1 MKLCPTC
8 GQAVAEEITSCPSC
22 GSEIG
27 EGRRF
32 IDDYRIMEVLHEG
45 YSSLLCHAVNE
56 TSHEHVMIRLFT
68 PHSGVD
74 EDVAARLEWELEKLK
89 ALPGDVFVRHH
100 AIRRSAEGLWYRISE
115 WVDTEN
121 WGSLLASGR
130 LRDPAL
136 LLDLFH
142 QIASALAVLHRH
154 GHVIPHLILN
164 DIMAEKGEGG
174 KIRIK
179 IDYKLSRFI
188 DPSLDRPSPMLKK
201 LLSSHPDIVNQRPL
215 DFQSDIWSL
224 GKVFVELLS
233 ADLETTDYLAKIEP
247 IDLPQDL
254 KVLLRVMLAED
265 PDLRPQSMAEIA
277 ASIQAIRETL
287 DRAVTAPPMEEVSPS
302 LRLVQRLQKRI
313 WGLAALVVALFLIGL
328 FAWFQLEDRGKEV
341 RETLESYANRYAQS
355 VAFLMVDYWIEANG
369 QRVYRNVAE
378 GTAFLVDREGY
389 LLTSRHVAC
398 PWLEDPHF
406 AGVVQQLQMRNLTPS
421 FGSKLFLWFEGQ
433 RAFNRA
439 GRMMETPDL
448 SDFFFVENAFSTEA
462 PPRLHIAGV
471 AKSTAHMRQ
480 MFTSPL
486 KDDFAVLKIEGV
498 PAGLEPI
505 PLDLG
510 MDARKLPKL
519 TRVIALGF
527 PLGARTQADTVNVS
541 VVEGNVRRTFE
552 NIFQID
558 ASLHGGNSGGPVIDA
573 RGKAIGIV
581 SAVAMD
587 FTQGLVPMMTPV
599 WDIGLILPITEAV
612 RLVMDLKAGR
622 AKWNGMID
630 FSQEATLA
638 KIRDSASQGRW
649 ADAMKLADESLAK
662 SLQPAL
668 VAAAGVLHFCN
679 GDFKG
684 ARQRFLQSLSIDA
697 EDNQARLMLT
707 LMDRLQAVRDETE
720 YREELLAADWRSSA
734 EFQGY
739 LARVLEGSLPLD
751 TALKGW
757 YTSSEKSWLCYIGG
771 WMHSQEGRMEE
782 AEKLFQEAVLSAEP
796 DSWEFLLSLA
806 AHQELQKERRKTLRT
821 DQEWAEHTGRGE
833 RFEKAKQE
841 SLATKKKRRDELAP
855 LWASVADGPVPLE
868 EKRVLMEKTL
878 ELDPE
883 NRMIMAGLAYSAA
896 ALGDWPG
903 ALAFLRKVLVTEG
916 RQNAVRMSL
925 GLLEA
930 GILHFQGHE
939 AEAQAALADFARRT
953 RDPWFLA
960 IGEHLVGRQTEEE
973 VRKQAGEVPENVI
986 TAFTA
991 MGFWAEGSK
1000 DKTKALRFY
1009 QETLG
1014 SFLDDWLEYDFSR
1027 ERIKRLRQSR
1037 D

>member
-1 MKLCPTC
+1 M
-8 GQAVAEEITSCPSC
+8 
-22 GSEIG
+22 
-27 EGRRF
+27 
-32 IDDYRIMEVLHEG
+32 
-45 YSSLLCHAVNE
+45 
-56 TSHEHVMIRLFT
+56 
-68 PHSGVD
+68 
-74 EDVAARLEWELEKLK
+74 
-89 ALPGDVFVRHH
+89 
-100 AIRRSAEGLWYRISE
+100 
-115 WVDTEN
+115 
-121 WGSLLASGR
+121 
-130 LRDPAL
+130 
-136 LLDLFH
+136 
-142 QIASALAVLHRH
+142 ASALDVLHRH

-164 DIMAEKGEGG
+164 DIMAEKGEQGE
-174 KIRIK
+174 IRIK

-188 DPSLDRPSPMLKK
+188 DPSLDRPAPMLKK
-201 LLSSHPDIVNQRPL
+201 LISSHPDIVNQRPL
-215 DFQSDIWSL
+215 DFKSDIWSL

-233 ADLETTDYLAKIEP
+233 ADMETTDYLAKIEP
-247 IDLPQDL
+247 LDLPQEF

-265 PDLRPQSMAEIA
+265 PDIRPQSMAEIA
-277 ASIQAIRETL
+277 ASIQAIRGNL
-287 DRAVTAPPMEEVSPS
+287 DRAVPAPPMEEAPPS

-313 WGLAALVVALFLIGL
+313 WGLAGLVGVLFLVGL
-328 FAWFQLEDRGKEV
+328 FAWFQLQDRGQDV
-341 RETLESYANRYAQS
+341 SETLESYANRYARS
-355 VAFLMVDYWIEANG
+355 VAFLMVDYWLEANG

-406 AGVVQQLQMRNLTPS
+406 AGVVQQLQMRNLTPN
-421 FGSKLFLWFEGQ
+421 FGSRLFLWFEGQ

-439 GRMMETPDL
+439 GRMMESPDL

-462 PPRLHIAGV
+462 SPRLHIAGV
-471 AKSTAHMRQ
+471 AKSAAHMRQ
-480 MFTSPL
+480 LFTSPL
-486 KDDFAVLKIEGV
+486 KDDFAVLKIEKV

-510 MDARKLPKL
+510 MDPRKLPKL

-552 NIFQID
+552 NMFQID

-573 RGKAIGIV
+573 RGKTIGIV

-587 FTQGLVPMMTPV
+587 FTQGLVPMITPV

-622 AKWNGMID
+622 AKWNGVID
-630 FSQEATLA
+630 FYQEATLA

-649 ADAMKLADESLAK
+649 ADAAQLADESLAK

-668 VAAAGVLHFCN
+668 VAAAGVLRFCS

-684 ARQRFLQSLSIDA
+684 ARQRFLQSLSMDA

-707 LMDRLQAVRDETE
+707 LIDRLTAVRDETE
-720 YREELLAADWRSSA
+720 YRQELLAADWRSSA

-739 LARVLEGSLPLD
+739 LARVLEGSLPVES
-751 TALKGW
+751 ALKGW
-757 YTSSEKSWLCYIGG
+757 YTPSEKSWLCYIGG
-771 WMHSQEGRMEE
+771 WMHSQGGRMEE
-782 AEKLFQEAVLSAEP
+782 AERLFQEAVLSAEP

-821 DQEWAEHTGRGE
+821 DKDWAEYTARAE
-833 RFEKAKQE
+833 RFEKTKQE
-841 SLATKKKRRDELAP
+841 SLAMKRKRRDELAP

-868 EKRVLMEKTL
+868 EKRGLMEKTL

-883 NRMIMAGLAYSAA
+883 NRLVMAGLAYSAA

-903 ALAFLRKVLVTEG
+903 ALASLRKVLATES

-930 GILHFQGHE
+930 GILHYQGLE
-939 AEAQAALADFARRT
+939 AEAGTSLADYVRRT
-953 RDPWFLA
+953 RDPWFLTIA
-960 IGEHLVGRQTEEE
+960 EHLTGRQTEEDI
-973 VRKQAGEVPENVI
+973 RKQAGDLPENVI

-1000 DKTKALRFY
+1000 DKTRALRFY

-1014 SFLDDWLEYDFSR
+1014 SFLNDWLEYDFAR
-1027 ERIKRLRQSR
+1027 ERIKRLRQSS

>member
-8 GQAVAEEITSCPSC
+8 GQAVAEEITTCPSC

-27 EGRRF
+27 EGRRS
-32 IDDYRIMEVLHEG
+32 IDDYRIVDILHEG
-45 YSSLLCHAVNE
+45 YSSLLCRAVHE
-56 TSHEHVMIRLFT
+56 TSREHVMIRLFT
-68 PHSGVD
+68 PNSGVD
-74 EDVAARLEWELEKLK
+74 EDVAARLEWELGKLK
-89 ALPGDVFVRHH
+89 ELPGEVFVRHH
-100 AIRRSAEGLWYRISE
+100 AIKRSADGLWYRISE
-115 WVDTEN
+115 WIDTES

-130 LRDPAL
+130 LRDLGL
-136 LLDLFH
+136 LLDLFD
-142 QIASALAVLHRH
+142 QMASALAVLHQH

-164 DIMAEKGEGG
+164 DIVAEKGEGG

-215 DFQSDIWSL
+215 DFKSDIWSL

-233 ADLETTDYLAKIEP
+233 AEMETTDYLAKIEP
-247 IDLPQDL
+247 LDLPRDL
-254 KVLLRVMLAED
+254 KVLLRVMLSED

-277 ASIQAIRETL
+277 ESIRHIRESMSRPVPVPATE
-287 DRAVTAPPMEEVSPS
+287 AATPS
-302 LRLVQRLQKRI
+302 LRLIQRLQKRV
-313 WGLAALVVALFLIGL
+313 WGLAALVLVLFLVGL
-328 FAWFQLEDRGKEV
+328 FAWFQLEDRGKDV
-341 RETLESYANRYAQS
+341 KETLESYANRYAPS
-355 VAFLMVDYWIEANG
+355 VAFLMVEYWLEANG

-378 GTAFLVDREGY
+378 GTAFLVDQEGY

-406 AGVVQQLQMRNLTPS
+406 AGAAQQLRMQNLTPG
-421 FGSKLFLWFEGQ
+421 FGSRLFLWFEGQ

-439 GRMMETPDL
+439 GRMIESPDL
-448 SDFFFVENAFSTEA
+448 TDFFFVENAFSTEA

-471 AKSTAHMRQ
+471 AKSTAHTRQ

-486 KDDFAVLKIEGV
+486 KDDFAVLKIEKV

-505 PLDLG
+505 PLDLE
-510 MDARKLPKL
+510 MDPRKLPKL

-552 NIFQID
+552 NMFQID

-581 SAVAMD
+581 SAVAVD

-599 WDIGLILPITEAV
+599 WDIGLILPMTEAV
-612 RLVMDLKAGR
+612 RLLMDLKAGH

-630 FSQEATLA
+630 FSQEATLT
-638 KIRDSASQGRW
+638 KIRDAALRGRW
-649 ADAMKLADESLAK
+649 ADAMQLADEKLVK

-668 VAAAGVLHFCN
+668 VTAAGVLHFCN
-679 GDFKG
+679 GDSKG
-684 ARQRFLQSLSIDA
+684 ARQRFLQSLSMDPD
-697 EDNQARLMLT
+697 DNQARLMLM
-707 LMDRLQAVRDETE
+707 LIDRLSGV
-720 YREELLAADWRSSA
+720 REETGYRRELLQADWRSSA

-739 LARVLEGSLPLD
+739 LARVLEESLSLES
-751 TALKGW
+751 ALKGW
-757 YTSSEKSWLCYIGG
+757 YAPSEKSWLSYIGG
-771 WMHSQEGRMEE
+771 WMRSQGGQMEE
-782 AEKLFQEAVLSAEP
+782 AEKLFQEAVLSADP

-806 AHQELQKERRKTLRT
+806 AQQELQKQRRKTLRT
-821 DQEWAEHTGRGE
+821 DPQWAEYAARSE
-833 RFEKAKQE
+833 RFEKTKQE
-841 SLATKKKRRDELAP
+841 SLEMKKKRQDELAP
-855 LWASVADGPVPLE
+855 LWASVADGPVSLE
-868 EKRVLMEKTL
+868 KKRELLEKTL

-883 NRMIMAGLAYSAA
+883 NRMIMASLAFSVA
-896 ALGDWPG
+896 ALGDWPE
-903 ALAFLRKVLVTEG
+903 ALKHLRRVLATEG

-930 GILHFQGHE
+930 GILHFQGRE
-939 AEAQAALADFARRT
+939 AEAHAGLADYGRRT

-960 IGEHLVGRQTEEE
+960 IAEHLLGRQTEEQLMT
-973 VRKQAGEVPENVI
+973 QAGDLPENAI

-1014 SFLDDWLEYDFSR
+1014 SFLDDWLEYDFAR
-1027 ERIKRLRQSR
+1027 ERIKRLRQPSG
-1037 D
+1037 

>member
-8 GQAVAEEITSCPSC
+8 GQAVAEEIKTCPSC
-22 GSEIG
+22 GSEVG
-27 EGRRF
+27 EGRKS
-32 IDDYRIMEVLHEG
+32 IDGYRIEEVLHEG
-45 YSSLLCHAVNE
+45 YSSLLCHAVHE
-56 TSHEHVMIRLFT
+56 ASGEHVMIRLFT

-74 EDVAARLEWELEKLK
+74 EDVATRLEWEIGKLK
-89 ALPGDVFVRHH
+89 VLPGDLFVRHQ
-100 AIRRSAEGLWYRISE
+100 AIKRSADGLWYRISE
-115 WVDTEN
+115 WIDTES

-130 LRDPAL
+130 LQDLRV
-136 LLDLFH
+136 LLDLF
-142 QIASALAVLHRH
+142 QRMASALAVLHQY

-164 DIMAEKGEGG
+164 DIVAEKGEGDE
-174 KIRIK
+174 IRIK

-188 DPSLDRPSPMLKK
+188 DPSLDRPAPMLKK

-215 DFQSDIWSL
+215 DFKSDIWSL

-233 ADLETTDYLAKIEP
+233 ADLETTDYLAKIELL
-247 IDLPQDL
+247 DLPTDL

-277 ASIQAIRETL
+277 SSIQAIREKL
-287 DRAVTAPPMEEVSPS
+287 DRPVPAPSTEEIAPS
-302 LRLVQRLQKRI
+302 LRLVQRLQKRV
-313 WGLAALVVALFLIGL
+313 WGLAAFMAVLFLVGL
-328 FAWFQLEDRGKEV
+328 LAWFQLQDRGREL

-355 VAFLMVDYWIEANG
+355 VAFLMVDYWLEANG
-369 QRVYRNVAE
+369 QRLYRNVAE

-406 AGVVQQLQMRNLTPS
+406 AAMVQQLRMQNVTPG

-433 RAFNRA
+433 RAFNKA
-439 GRMMETPDL
+439 GRLVESPDL

-471 AKSTAHMRQ
+471 AKSPAHMRQ

-486 KDDFAVLKIEGV
+486 KDDFAVLKIEKV

-505 PLDLG
+505 PLDRG
-510 MDARKLPKL
+510 MDPRKLPKL
-519 TRVIALGF
+519 TPVIALGF

-552 NIFQID
+552 NMFQID

-573 RGKAIGIV
+573 RGKTIGIV

-599 WDIGLILPITEAV
+599 WDIGLILPITEAL
-612 RLVMDLKAGR
+612 RLLEDLKAGR

-638 KIRDSASQGRW
+638 KIRDLASQGRW

-684 ARQRFLQSLSIDA
+684 ARQRFLQSLSMDA

-707 LMDRLQAVRDETE
+707 LMDRLQATRDETG
-720 YREELLAADWRSSA
+720 YRGELLAADWRSSA

-739 LARVLEGSLPLD
+739 LAGVLEGSLPLER
-751 TALKGW
+751 ALKGW

-771 WMHSQEGRMEE
+771 WMHSQEGRLEE

-833 RFEKAKQE
+833 RFEKARQE

-868 EKRVLMEKTL
+868 EKRVLMEKSL

-883 NRMIMAGLAYSAA
+883 NRMVMAGLAYTAA
-896 ALGDWPG
+896 ALGDWPE
-903 ALAFLRKVLVTEG
+903 ALATLRRVLATEG

-930 GILHFQGHE
+930 GILHFQGQE
-939 AEAQAALADFARRT
+939 AEALQSLADYSRRT

-960 IGEHLVGRQTEEE
+960 IAEHLSGRRTEEDI
-973 VRKQAGEVPENVI
+973 RKQAGDLPENIV

-991 MGFWAEGSK
+991 LGFWAEGSK
-1000 DKTKALRFY
+1000 DKTRALRFY

-1014 SFLDDWLEYDFSR
+1014 SFLNDWLEYDFAR
-1027 ERIKRLRQSR
+1027 ERIKRLRQSS

>member
-8 GQAVAEEITSCPSC
+8 GQAVAEEIKTCPSC

-27 EGRRF
+27 EGRRS
-32 IDDYRIMEVLHEG
+32 IDGYRIVDVLHEG
-45 YSSLLCHAVNE
+45 YSSLLCHAVHE
-56 TSHEHVMIRLFT
+56 ASGEHVMIRLFT

-74 EDVAARLEWELEKLK
+74 EEVAARLEWEIERLK
-89 ALPGDVFVRHH
+89 ALPGDLFVRHQ
-100 AIRRSAEGLWYRISE
+100 AIKRSADGLWYRISE
-115 WVDTEN
+115 WIDTES

-130 LRDPAL
+130 LRDLRL

-142 QIASALAVLHRH
+142 QMASALDVLHRH

-164 DIMAEKGEGG
+164 DIMAEKAKEEE
-174 KIRIK
+174 IRLK

-188 DPSLDRPSPMLKK
+188 DPSLDRPAPMLKK
-201 LLSSHPDIVNQRPL
+201 LISSHPDIVNQRPL
-215 DFQSDIWSL
+215 DFKSDIWSL

-247 IDLPQDL
+247 LDLPLDL
-254 KVLLRVMLAED
+254 EVLLRVMLAED

-277 ASIQAIRETL
+277 ASIQAVRESL
-287 DRAVTAPPMEEVSPS
+287 DRVASGPPKEQIAPS
-302 LRLVQRLQKRI
+302 LRHIHKLQKRM
-313 WGLAALVVALFLIGL
+313 WGLAALVVALFLAGL
-328 FAWFQLEDRGKEV
+328 FAWFQLQDRGQDV

-355 VAFLMVDYWIEANG
+355 VAFLMVDYWLEANG
-369 QRVYRNVAE
+369 ERVYRNVAE

-398 PWLEDPHF
+398 PWLEDTHF
-406 AGVVQQLQMRNLTPS
+406 TGMVQQLRMQNLTPRL
-421 FGSKLFLWFEGQ
+421 GSRLFLWFEGQ

-439 GRMMETPDL
+439 GRLMESPDL
-448 SDFFFVENAFSTEA
+448 SDFFFVENSFSTEA

-471 AKSTAHMRQ
+471 AKSTTHMRHL
-480 MFTSPL
+480 FTSPL
-486 KDDFAVLKIEGV
+486 KDDFAVLKIEKV

-510 MDARKLPKL
+510 MDPRKLPKL

-552 NIFQID
+552 NMFQID

-573 RGKAIGIV
+573 RGKTIGIV

-587 FTQGLVPMMTPV
+587 FTQGLVPMITPV

-612 RLVMDLKAGR
+612 RLVMDLKADR
-622 AKWNGMID
+622 AKWNGVID

-649 ADAMKLADESLAK
+649 ADAMQLADESLAK
-662 SLQPAL
+662 SLQPPL
-668 VAAAGVLHFCN
+668 VAAAGVLRFCS

-684 ARQRFLQSLSIDA
+684 ARQRFLQSLSMDP
-697 EDNQARLMLT
+697 EDNRARLMLT
-707 LMDRLQAVRDETE
+707 LIDRLTSTRDETE
-720 YREELLAADWRSSA
+720 YRRELLAADWRSSA

-739 LARVLEGSLPLD
+739 LARVLEGTVPLES
-751 TALKGW
+751 ALKGW
-757 YTSSEKSWLCYIGG
+757 YTPSEKSWLCYIGG
-771 WMHSQEGRMEE
+771 WMHSQGGQMEE
-782 AEKLFQEAVLSAEP
+782 AERLFQEAVLSAEP

-806 AHQELQKERRKTLRT
+806 AQQELQKERRKTLRT
-821 DQEWAEHTGRGE
+821 DQEWAEYTSRGE
-833 RFEKAKQE
+833 RFEKTKQE
-841 SLATKKKRRDELAP
+841 SLALKKKRRDELAP
-855 LWASVADGPVPLE
+855 LWASAADGPVPLE
-868 EKRVLMEKTL
+868 EKRGLMEKNL

-883 NRMIMAGLAYSAA
+883 NRLVMAGLAYTAA
-896 ALGDWPG
+896 ALGDWPE
-903 ALAFLRKVLVTEG
+903 ALANLRRVLATES
-916 RQNAVRMSL
+916 RQNAARMSL

-930 GILHFQGHE
+930 GILHFQGHG
-939 AEAQAALADFARRT
+939 AEARESLADYIRHT

-960 IGEHLVGRQTEEE
+960 VAEYLMGRQTEEDI
-973 VRKQAGEVPENVI
+973 RKQAGEVPENAI

-991 MGFWAEGSK
+991 MGFWAEGTK
-1000 DKTKALRFY
+1000 DKTRALRFY

-1014 SFLDDWLEYDFSR
+1014 SFLNDWLEYDFAL
-1027 ERIKRLRQSR
+1027 ERIKRLRQ
-1037 D
+1037 

>member
-1 MKLCPTC
+1 
-8 GQAVAEEITSCPSC
+8 
-22 GSEIG
+22 
-27 EGRRF
+27 
-32 IDDYRIMEVLHEG
+32 
-45 YSSLLCHAVNE
+45 
-56 TSHEHVMIRLFT
+56 
-68 PHSGVD
+68 
-74 EDVAARLEWELEKLK
+74 
-89 ALPGDVFVRHH
+89 
-100 AIRRSAEGLWYRISE
+100 
-115 WVDTEN
+115 
-121 WGSLLASGR
+121 
-130 LRDPAL
+130 
-136 LLDLFH
+136 
-142 QIASALAVLHRH
+142 
-154 GHVIPHLILN
+154 
-164 DIMAEKGEGG
+164 
-174 KIRIK
+174 
-179 IDYKLSRFI
+179 
-188 DPSLDRPSPMLKK
+188 
-201 LLSSHPDIVNQRPL
+201 
-215 DFQSDIWSL
+215 
-224 GKVFVELLS
+224 
-233 ADLETTDYLAKIEP
+233 
-247 IDLPQDL
+247 
-254 KVLLRVMLAED
+254 
-265 PDLRPQSMAEIA
+265 
-277 ASIQAIRETL
+277 
-287 DRAVTAPPMEEVSPS
+287 
-302 LRLVQRLQKRI
+302 
-313 WGLAALVVALFLIGL
+313 
-328 FAWFQLEDRGKEV
+328 
-341 RETLESYANRYAQS
+341 
-355 VAFLMVDYWIEANG
+355 
-369 QRVYRNVAE
+369 
-378 GTAFLVDREGY
+378 
-389 LLTSRHVAC
+389 
-398 PWLEDPHF
+398 
-406 AGVVQQLQMRNLTPS
+406 
-421 FGSKLFLWFEGQ
+421 
-433 RAFNRA
+433 
-439 GRMMETPDL
+439 
-448 SDFFFVENAFSTEA
+448 
-462 PPRLHIAGV
+462 
-471 AKSTAHMRQ
+471 
-480 MFTSPL
+480 
-486 KDDFAVLKIEGV
+486 
-498 PAGLEPI
+498 
-505 PLDLG
+505 
-510 MDARKLPKL
+510 
-519 TRVIALGF
+519 
-527 PLGARTQADTVNVS
+527 
-541 VVEGNVRRTFE
+541 
-552 NIFQID
+552 
-558 ASLHGGNSGGPVIDA
+558 
-573 RGKAIGIV
+573 
-581 SAVAMD
+581 MD

-707 LMDRLQAVRDETE
+707 LMDRLQAIRDETE
-720 YREELLAADWRSSA
+720 YRGELLAADWRSSA

-757 YTSSEKSWLCYIGG
+757 YTSSEKSWLLYIGG
-771 WMHSQEGRMEE
+771 WIRSQGGQMEE
-782 AEKLFQEAVLSAEP
+782 AEKLFQQAILSADP

-806 AHQELQKERRKTLRT
+806 AQQKIQEQRRQTLRT
-821 DQEWAEHTGRGE
+821 DQAWAEHTTRAE
-833 RFEKAKQE
+833 RFEKMKQD
-841 SLATKKKRRDELAP
+841 SVKLKKKRRDDLAP
-855 LWASVADGPVPLE
+855 LWANVADGPASAE
-868 EKRVLMEKTL
+868 EKRELMERTL

-883 NRMIMAGLAYSAA
+883 NRMIMASLAYSTA
-896 ALGDWPG
+896 ALGDWPE
-903 ALAFLRKVLVTEG
+903 ALKHLRRVLATEG

>member
-8 GQAVAEEITSCPSC
+8 GQAVAEEIKTCPSC

-27 EGRRF
+27 EGRRS
-32 IDDYRIMEVLHEG
+32 IDGYRIVDVLHEG
-45 YSSLLCHAVNE
+45 YSSLLCHAVHE
-56 TSHEHVMIRLFT
+56 ASGEHVMIRLFT

-74 EDVAARLEWELEKLK
+74 EDVAARLEWEIGRLK
-89 ALPGDVFVRHH
+89 ALPGDLFVRHQ
-100 AIRRSAEGLWYRISE
+100 AIKRSADGLWYRISE
-115 WVDTEN
+115 WIDTES

-130 LRDPAL
+130 LRDLEL
-136 LLDLFH
+136 LLDIFH
-142 QIASALAVLHRH
+142 RIASALDVLHRH

-164 DIMAEKGEGG
+164 DIMAEKGEQGE
-174 KIRIK
+174 IRIK

-188 DPSLDRPSPMLKK
+188 DPSLDRPAPMLKK
-201 LLSSHPDIVNQRPL
+201 LISSHPDIVNQRPL
-215 DFQSDIWSL
+215 DFKSDIWSL

-233 ADLETTDYLAKIEP
+233 ADMETTDYLAKIEP
-247 IDLPQDL
+247 LDLPQEF

-265 PDLRPQSMAEIA
+265 PDIRPQSMAEIA
-277 ASIQAIRETL
+277 ASIQVIRGNL
-287 DRAVTAPPMEEVSPS
+287 DRAVPAPPMEEAPPS

-313 WGLAALVVALFLIGL
+313 WGLAGLVGVLFLVGL
-328 FAWFQLEDRGKEV
+328 FAWFQLQDRGQDV
-341 RETLESYANRYAQS
+341 SETLESYANRYARS
-355 VAFLMVDYWIEANG
+355 VAFLMVDYWLEANG

-406 AGVVQQLQMRNLTPS
+406 AGVVQQLQMRNLTPG

-439 GRMMETPDL
+439 GRMMESPDL

-462 PPRLHIAGV
+462 SPRLHIAGV
-471 AKSTAHMRQ
+471 AKSVTHMRQ
-480 MFTSPL
+480 LFTSPL
-486 KDDFAVLKIEGV
+486 KDDFAVLKIEKV

-510 MDARKLPKL
+510 MDPRKLPKL

-552 NIFQID
+552 NMFQID

-573 RGKAIGIV
+573 RGKTIGIV

-587 FTQGLVPMMTPV
+587 FTQGLVPMITPV

-622 AKWNGMID
+622 TKWNGVID
-630 FSQEATLA
+630 FYQEATLA

-649 ADAMKLADESLAK
+649 ADAAQLADESLAK

-668 VAAAGVLHFCN
+668 VAAAGVLRFCS

-684 ARQRFLQSLSIDA
+684 ARQRFLQSLSMDA

-707 LMDRLQAVRDETE
+707 LIDRLTAVRDETE
-720 YREELLAADWRSSA
+720 YRQELLAADWRSSA

-739 LARVLEGSLPLD
+739 LARVLEGSLPVEN
-751 TALKGW
+751 ALKGW
-757 YTSSEKSWLCYIGG
+757 YTPSEKSWLCYIGG
-771 WMHSQEGRMEE
+771 WMHSQGDRMEE
-782 AEKLFQEAVLSAEP
+782 AEKLFQEAVLSGEP

-821 DQEWAEHTGRGE
+821 DKDWAEYTARAE
-833 RFEKAKQE
+833 RFEKSKQE
-841 SLATKKKRRDELAP
+841 SLAMKTKRRDELAP
-855 LWASVADGPVPLE
+855 LWASVADGPVPLA
-868 EKRVLMEKTL
+868 EKRGLMEKTL

-883 NRMIMAGLAYSAA
+883 NRLVMAGLAYSAA
-896 ALGDWPG
+896 ALGDWPE
-903 ALAFLRKVLVTEG
+903 ALASLRKVLATES

-930 GILHFQGHE
+930 GILHYQGLE
-939 AEAQAALADFARRT
+939 AEAGTSLADYVRRT
-953 RDPWFLA
+953 RDPWFLTIA
-960 IGEHLVGRQTEEE
+960 EHLTGRRTKEDI
-973 VRKQAGEVPENVI
+973 RKQAGDLPENVI

-1000 DKTKALRFY
+1000 DKTRALRFY

-1014 SFLDDWLEYDFSR
+1014 SFLNDWLEYDFAR
-1027 ERIKRLRQSR
+1027 ERIKRLRQSSE
-1037 D
+1037 